1 MKKFFIFV
9 KKEVLQ
15 IKADSFMLRFL
26 LLAPFLQ
33 LIILGFSLNQD
44 TKNIRTVI
52 CDLDKT
58 QLSRQFINEL
68 RTTDRFSIIAETTDY
83 NTLEK
88 DIRQWKAAAGIYIPP
103 DFSEKLSRS
112 GTASLTVLLDSVN
125 GSQALTACEYLAEIT
140 ADKAPSLVPE
150 TILASYAA
158 GSSTITPSVHYW
170 YNPELRNESYMIP
183 GVAVLIITVTTLM
196 LGASSLVREKETG
209 TLDQLLVM
217 PLSKLEIIAGK
228 LFPFL
233 VYACVELFILLIL
246 SGFIF
251 TIHRAGSILLLYSSV
266 ILYLFATLGLGLFI
280 SVLAGTQQQ
289 AMFIAWFFMIFMILL
304 SGFLLPVDNMPQW
317 LQYITLVNPMRY
329 MMECIRAI
337 YLKASPLKYLLPQL
351 IPLGIIGTGIL
362 AGGTALFS
370 RKLR

>member
-1 MKKFFIFV
+1 VKKFFIFV

-15 IKADSFMLRFL
+15 IKADRFMLRFL

-44 TKNIRTVI
+44 TKHIRTVV

-58 QLSRQFINEL
+58 ALSRQFVNQL
-68 RTTDRFSIIAETTDY
+68 RTTDRFTIVGETDDY
-83 NTLEK
+83 TGLER
-88 DIRQWKAAAGIYIPP
+88 DIRRWNAAAGVYIAP
-103 DFSEKLSRS
+103 DFSERLTRS

-125 GSQALTACEYLAEIT
+125 GSQALTAYAYLSEIT
-140 ADKAPSLVPE
+140 AGSALTLVPR
-150 TILASYAA
+150 TVLSSYAS
-158 GSSTITPSVHYW
+158 GGVTVVPVVHYW
-170 YNPELRNESYMIP
+170 YNPDLRNESYMIP

-233 VYACVELFILLIL
+233 VYACAELFVLLL
-246 SGFIF
+246 LAGFIF
-251 TIHRAGSILLLYSSV
+251 KIHMAGSLLLLYTAV
-266 ILYLFATLGLGLFI
+266 ILYLFAALGLGLYI

-317 LQYITLVNPMRY
+317 LQYVTLVNPMRY
-329 MMECIRAI
+329 MMECIRAV
-337 YLKASPLKYLLPQL
+337 YLKASPLSCLLPQL

-362 AGGTALFS
+362 AAGTALFS